1 MISLAAKTLIL
12 GGDTRDEE
20 ETKEEHDDEKLLQ
33 VDDTAVGLT
42 VRVSRFAAYSPW
54 VRCIQ
59 INDGTCVLLKTST

>member
-1 MISLAAKTLIL
+1 MISLDAKTLIL

-20 ETKEEHDDEKLLQ
+20 ETKEKHDDEKLTQ

-42 VRVSRFAAYSPW
+42 VSVSRFAANSPW

-59 INDGTCVLLKTST
+59 QVLSSQGI